1 MLIPTV
7 FSFKFLKVSTKIENK
22 EVTNIFV
29 HIQNNLSKFP
39 FTITKKYVN
48 CHSFLYLTNFH
59 WCRKTLKE
67 KTEHTFQAN
76 IQFPKGLPSDDY
88 TPHRGELNFSLK
100 GMFCLFFEGVLAPIK
115 TEIFSFNQSKFQIQ
129 STTSP

>member
-48 CHSFLYLTNFH
+48 CHSFLYSTILSS
-59 WCRKTLKE
+59 
-67 KTEHTFQAN
+67 
-76 IQFPKGLPSDDY
+76 PKGLPSDG
-88 TPHRGELNFSLK
+88 H
-100 GMFCLFFEGVLAPIK
+100 CLPCWVDAGRDGVTALGW
-115 TEIFSFNQSKFQIQ
+115 EITKKRVSKL
-129 STTSP
+129 